1 MKGVRGKIIG
11 ARAAVIAVALANLL
25 TMASAGCG
33 EAPQPGA
40 APAGRGALVS
50 PYAEATSCE
59 KTVYRGPET
68 ALYANRPYR
77 TAERAEAALGL
88 AFCRGMR
95 HGTNVWIVDISQPT
109 MLVAFGSEAFGLEQ
123 RGWAPIPEALSV
135 AAAGLPLDRIY
146 TKHFDP
152 GRYVIRQGFS
162 ATAPVVFWDE
172 AAVRLVR

>member
-1 MKGVRGKIIG
+1 MIGFRGKNIG

-33 EAPQPGA
+33 EAPEPGA

-50 PYAEATSCE
+50 PYAELTSCA

-68 ALYANRPYR
+68 ALYSDRPYH

-88 AFCRGMR
+88 AFCRGTR

-109 MLVAFGSEAFGLEQ
+109 ALVAFGSQAFGLER
-123 RGWAPIPEALSV
+123 RGWAATPEALSV

-146 TKHFDP
+146 TKRFDP

-162 ATAPVVFWDE
+162 ASAPLVFWDE
-172 AAVRLVR
+172 AAVQLDR